1 MALVPC
7 FYCLKPPR
15 PLIMHLH
22 YFAEAYN
29 LSRKQAV
36 KVQCL
41 MPANARS
48 HAVLTTESK
57 VTIRG
62 QTTIPAPV
70 REALKLKP
78 GLDNIHYEILP
89 GGQVFMCRLGDE
101 QEDHTMNAFC
111 VFWMQISRTTRKKLV
126 HSTFNKERNLSLAW
140 TSTLMMRLATTN
152 NGFSTKG

>member
-1 MALVPC
+1 
-7 FYCLKPPR
+7 
-15 PLIMHLH
+15 
-22 YFAEAYN
+22 
-29 LSRKQAV
+29 
-36 KVQCL
+36 

-78 GLDNIHYEILP
+78 GQDSIHYEILP

-101 QEDHTMNAFC
+101 CIFAFSGC
-111 VFWMQISRTTRKKLV
+111 RYPEQPAKNSSIQHSTRKETCRW
-126 HSTFNKERNLSLAW
+126 HGRQH
-140 TSTLMMRLATTN
+140 
-152 NGFSTKG
+152 

>member
-1 MALVPC
+1 
-7 FYCLKPPR
+7 
-15 PLIMHLH
+15 
-22 YFAEAYN
+22 
-29 LSRKQAV
+29 
-36 KVQCL
+36 

-78 GLDNIHYEILP
+78 GQDSIHYEILP

-101 QEDHTMNAFC
+101 QEDHTMNAFLR
-111 VFWMQISRTTRKKLV
+111 FLDADIQNNPQKTRPFNIQHSTFNIQ

-152 NGFSTKG
+152 NGFSTK

>member
-1 MALVPC
+1 
-7 FYCLKPPR
+7 
-15 PLIMHLH
+15 
-22 YFAEAYN
+22 
-29 LSRKQAV
+29 
-36 KVQCL
+36 

-78 GLDNIHYEILP
+78 GLDSIHYEILP

-101 QEDHTMNAFC
+101 QEDHTMNADI
-111 VFWMQISRTTRKKLV
+111 QNTPQKTRPFNIQQGKKLV
-126 HSTFNKERNLSLAW
+126 AGMDVNIDDEI
-140 TSTLMMRLATTN
+140 
-152 NGFSTKG
+152 GDDE

>member
-1 MALVPC
+1 
-7 FYCLKPPR
+7 
-15 PLIMHLH
+15 
-22 YFAEAYN
+22 
-29 LSRKQAV
+29 
-36 KVQCL
+36 

-78 GLDNIHYEILP
+78 GQDSIHYEILP

-101 QEDHTMNAFC
+101 QEDHTMNAFLR
-111 VFWMQISRTTRKKLV
+111 FLDADIQNTPQKTRPFNIQ
-126 HSTFNKERNLSLAW
+126 HSTFNIQQGKKLVAGMDVNIDDEI
-140 TSTLMMRLATTN
+140 
-152 NGFSTKG
+152 GDDE

>member
-1 MALVPC
+1 
-7 FYCLKPPR
+7 
-15 PLIMHLH
+15 
-22 YFAEAYN
+22 
-29 LSRKQAV
+29 
-36 KVQCL
+36 

-78 GLDNIHYEILP
+78 GQDSIHYEILP

-101 QEDHTMNAFC
+101 QEDHTMNAFLR
-111 VFWMQISRTTRKKLV
+111 FLDADIQNNPQKTRPFNIQHSTFNIQHSTFNIQ
-126 HSTFNKERNLSLAW
+126 HSTFNKERNLSLTW

>member
-1 MALVPC
+1 
-7 FYCLKPPR
+7 
-15 PLIMHLH
+15 
-22 YFAEAYN
+22 
-29 LSRKQAV
+29 
-36 KVQCL
+36 

-78 GLDNIHYEILP
+78 GQDSIHYEILP

-101 QEDHTMNAFC
+101 QEDH
-111 VFWMQISRTTRKKLV
+111 FWMQISRTTRKKLV
-126 HSTFNKERNLSLAW
+126 HSTLNKERNLSLAW

>member
-1 MALVPC
+1 
-7 FYCLKPPR
+7 
-15 PLIMHLH
+15 
-22 YFAEAYN
+22 
-29 LSRKQAV
+29 
-36 KVQCL
+36 

-78 GLDNIHYEILP
+78 GQDSIHYEILP

-101 QEDHTMNAFC
+101 QEDHTMNAFLR
-111 VFWMQISRTTRKKLV
+111 FLDADIQNNPQKTRPFDIQHGKKLV
-126 HSTFNKERNLSLAW
+126 AGMDVNIDDEI
-140 TSTLMMRLATTN
+140 
-152 NGFSTKG
+152 GDDD

>member
-1 MALVPC
+1 
-7 FYCLKPPR
+7 
-15 PLIMHLH
+15 
-22 YFAEAYN
+22 
-29 LSRKQAV
+29 
-36 KVQCL
+36 

-78 GLDNIHYEILP
+78 GQDSIHYEILP

-101 QEDHTMNAFC
+101 QEDHTMNAFLR
-111 VFWMQISRTTRKKLV
+111 FLDADIQNNPQKTRPFNIQHSTFNIQHSTFNIQHSTFNIQ

>member
-1 MALVPC
+1 
-7 FYCLKPPR
+7 
-15 PLIMHLH
+15 MHLH
-22 YFAEAYN
+22 YFVEAYN

-101 QEDHTMNAFC
+101 QEDHTMNAFLR
-111 VFWMQISRTTRKKLV
+111 FLDADIQNNPQKTRPFDIQQGKKLV
-126 HSTFNKERNLSLAW
+126 AGMDVNIDDEI
-140 TSTLMMRLATTN
+140 
-152 NGFSTKG
+152 GDDE

>member
-1 MALVPC
+1 
-7 FYCLKPPR
+7 
-15 PLIMHLH
+15 
-22 YFAEAYN
+22 
-29 LSRKQAV
+29 
-36 KVQCL
+36 

-78 GLDNIHYEILP
+78 GQDSIHYEILP

-101 QEDHTMNAFC
+101 QEDHTMNAFLR
-111 VFWMQISRTTRKKLV
+111 FLDADIQNNPQKTRPFNIQ
-126 HSTFNKERNLSLAW
+126 HSTFNIQHSTFNIQHSTFSKERNLSLAW

-152 NGFSTKG
+152 NGFSTK

>member
-1 MALVPC
+1 
-7 FYCLKPPR
+7 
-15 PLIMHLH
+15 
-22 YFAEAYN
+22 
-29 LSRKQAV
+29 
-36 KVQCL
+36 

-48 HAVLTTESK
+48 NAVLTTESK

-62 QTTIPAPV
+62 QTTIPTPV

-78 GLDNIHYEILP
+78 GLDSIHYEILP

-101 QEDHTMNAFC
+101 QEDHTMNAFLR
-111 VFWMQISRTTRKKLV
+111 FLDADIQNNPQKLV

-140 TSTLMMRLATTN
+140 TSTLTMRLATTN

>member
-1 MALVPC
+1 
-7 FYCLKPPR
+7 
-15 PLIMHLH
+15 
-22 YFAEAYN
+22 
-29 LSRKQAV
+29 
-36 KVQCL
+36 

-78 GLDNIHYEILP
+78 PTAFITKFAR
-89 GGQVFMCRLGDE
+89 GQVFMCRLGDE
-101 QEDHTMNAFC
+101 QEDHTMNAFLR
-111 VFWMQISRTTRKKLV
+111 FLDADIQNNPQKLV

>member
-1 MALVPC
+1 
-7 FYCLKPPR
+7 
-15 PLIMHLH
+15 
-22 YFAEAYN
+22 
-29 LSRKQAV
+29 
-36 KVQCL
+36 

-70 REALKLKP
+70 REALKLKL
-78 GLDNIHYEILP
+78 GQDSIHYEILP

-101 QEDHTMNAFC
+101 QEDHTMNAFLR
-111 VFWMQISRTTRKKLV
+111 FLDADIQNNPQKTRPFNIQHSTFNIQ

>member
-1 MALVPC
+1 
-7 FYCLKPPR
+7 
-15 PLIMHLH
+15 
-22 YFAEAYN
+22 
-29 LSRKQAV
+29 
-36 KVQCL
+36 

-78 GLDNIHYEILP
+78 GQDSIHYEILP

-101 QEDHTMNAFC
+101 QEDHTMNAFLHFC

>member
-1 MALVPC
+1 
-7 FYCLKPPR
+7 
-15 PLIMHLH
+15 
-22 YFAEAYN
+22 
-29 LSRKQAV
+29 
-36 KVQCL
+36 

-78 GLDNIHYEILP
+78 GQDSIHYEILP

-101 QEDHTMNAFC
+101 QEDHSLLLHQRGDGAINDIGNLLFC
-111 VFWMQISRTTRKKLV
+111 FCGSKCG
-126 HSTFNKERNLSLAW
+126 ERGCQQQSA
-140 TSTLMMRLATTN
+140 A
-152 NGFSTKG
+152 

>member
-1 MALVPC
+1 
-7 FYCLKPPR
+7 
-15 PLIMHLH
+15 
-22 YFAEAYN
+22 
-29 LSRKQAV
+29 
-36 KVQCL
+36 

-78 GLDNIHYEILP
+78 GQDSIHYEILP

-101 QEDHTMNAFC
+101 QEDHTMNAFLR
-111 VFWMQISRTTRKKLV
+111 FLDADIQNNPQKTRPFNIQQGKKLV
-126 HSTFNKERNLSLAW
+126 SGMDVNIDDEI
-140 TSTLMMRLATTN
+140 
-152 NGFSTKG
+152 GDDE

>member
-1 MALVPC
+1 
-7 FYCLKPPR
+7 
-15 PLIMHLH
+15 
-22 YFAEAYN
+22 
-29 LSRKQAV
+29 
-36 KVQCL
+36 

-78 GLDNIHYEILP
+78 GQDSIHYEILP

-101 QEDHTMNAFC
+101 QEDHTMNAFLR
-111 VFWMQISRTTRKKLV
+111 FLDADIQNNPQKTRPFNIQHSTFNIQHSTFNIQHSTFNIQHSTFNIQ